1 MHKLLA
7 RQVRRFFGSPEKLP
21 AELHPFVT
29 AVEEAYR
36 QSDSDRAMLER
47 SMEVVSAELSDR
59 LRLREALLAS
69 KKAEEELS
77 RALSVLTATLES
89 TADGIL
95 VTTTDRK
102 IVRTNQKFVD
112 QWGVPQVLQESG
124 DYDKTVAFAADL
136 LKDPELFLERIDQIS
151 RQPEDESFDV
161 LHFKDGRIIE
171 RYSLPQRIRGETVG
185 RVWSFREVTERREL
199 EHQLRQAQK
208 MESIGR
214 LAGGV
219 AHDFNNLLT
228 VISGRVEFLVDAP
241 NLTQE
246 QQVDVHE
253 IGKAQERAGDL
264 TRQLLAFSRKQI
276 LHPQVVDLNNSL
288 DEVAP
293 MVRRLI
299 GEDIQVNIVR
309 GEALGRVMADRGQV
323 QQVLM
328 NLSLNARD
336 AMPSGGQLSIRT
348 ANQLASTAD
357 IEGGCSAP
365 RGCVLLEV
373 TDTGSGMDEATASQI
388 FEPFFTTKGEGMG
401 TGLGL
406 ATVYGIVKQ
415 SGASIS
421 VETAPG
427 EGTKF
432 RILFPTADLVATGLP
447 KKEEPEILDSGSETI
462 LLVEDELAVLALAQR
477 ILQMCGYKVLT
488 ASYGEAALRIASLP
502 DQRIDLVVT
511 DVVMPGMN
519 GREFVDALH
528 DRSPGIPVL
537 YMSGYTNDDILR
549 RGLMDSTVAFL
560 QKPFTAKSLARLVRS
575 VLDAEPSVGEPGN
588 GSLTNKREPA

>member
-7 RQVRRFFGSPEKLP
+7 RQLRRFFGSPETLP
-21 AELHPFVT
+21 AGLLPFVSV
-29 AVEEAYR
+29 VEEAYR
-36 QSDSDRAMLER
+36 QSDSDRAMLEH
-47 SMEVVSAELSDR
+47 SMEVVSAELGDR
-59 LRLREALLAS
+59 FRLREALLAS

-89 TADGIL
+89 TADGIV
-95 VTTTDRK
+95 VTSASRK
-102 IVRTNQKFVD
+102 ILRMNQKFID
-112 QWGVPQVLQESG
+112 LWGMPQDIQESR
-124 DYDKTVAFAADL
+124 DHDQTVGFTLDL
-136 LKDPELFLERIDQIS
+136 LREPDQFVERMNQIYAQLE
-151 RQPEDESFDV
+151 EESFDV
-161 LHFKDGRIIE
+161 LHFKDARIIE

-185 RVWSFREVTERREL
+185 RVWSFRDVTERREL

-228 VISGRVEFLVDAP
+228 VISGRVEFLVGAP

-253 IGKAQERAGDL
+253 IGKAQERAADL

-276 LHPQVVDLNNSL
+276 LHPQVVDLNASL
-288 DEVAP
+288 DEFAP

-299 GEDIQVNIVR
+299 GEDIQIDLVH
-309 GEALGRVMADRGQV
+309 GESLGRVMADWGQV

-328 NLSLNARD
+328 NLALNARD
-336 AMPSGGQLSIRT
+336 AMPSGGRLSIRT
-348 ANQLASTAD
+348 ANELASTAD
-357 IEGGCSAP
+357 SDEVRSSP
-365 RGCVLLEV
+365 RECVVLEV
-373 TDTGSGMDEATASQI
+373 SDTGSGMDEATAAQI

-415 SGASIS
+415 SGAFIT
-421 VETAPG
+421 VETALG

-432 RILFPTADLVATGLP
+432 RILFPTADLVDSVLP
-447 KKEEPEILDSGSETI
+447 KKEEPEITDSGSETI
-462 LLVEDELAVLALAQR
+462 LLVEDELSVLALAQR
-477 ILQMCGYKVLT
+477 ILQMRGYKVLT
-488 ASYGEAALRIASLP
+488 ASYGEAALGIASLP
-502 DQRIDLVVT
+502 GQQIDLVVT

-519 GREFVDALH
+519 GREFVEALH
-528 DRSPGIPVL
+528 DRTPGIPVL

-549 RGLMDSTVAFL
+549 RGLMDSSVAFL

-575 VLDAEPSVGEPGN
+575 VLDAGSVVVEA
-588 GSLTNKREPA
+588 R

>member
-7 RQVRRFFGSPEKLP
+7 RQLRRFFGSPETLP
-21 AELHPFVT
+21 AGLLPFVSV
-29 AVEEAYR
+29 VEEAYR
-36 QSDSDRAMLER
+36 QSDSDRAMLEH
-47 SMEVVSAELSDR
+47 SMEVVSAELGDR
-59 LRLREALLAS
+59 FRLREALLAS

-89 TADGIL
+89 TADGIV
-95 VTTTDRK
+95 VTSASRK
-102 IVRTNQKFVD
+102 ILRMNQKFID
-112 QWGVPQVLQESG
+112 LWGMPQDIQESR
-124 DYDKTVAFAADL
+124 DHDQTVGFTLDL
-136 LKDPELFLERIDQIS
+136 LREPDQFVERMNQIYAQLE
-151 RQPEDESFDV
+151 EESFDV
-161 LHFKDGRIIE
+161 LHFKDARIIE

-185 RVWSFREVTERREL
+185 RVWSFRDVTERREL

-228 VISGRVEFLVDAP
+228 VISGRVEFLVGAP

-253 IGKAQERAGDL
+253 IGKAQERAADL

-276 LHPQVVDLNNSL
+276 LHPQVVDLNASL
-288 DEVAP
+288 DEFAP

-299 GEDIQVNIVR
+299 GEDIQIDLVH
-309 GEALGRVMADRGQV
+309 GESLGRVMADRGQV

-328 NLSLNARD
+328 NLALNARD
-336 AMPSGGQLSIRT
+336 AMPSGGRLSIRT
-348 ANQLASTAD
+348 ANELASTAD
-357 IEGGCSAP
+357 SDEVRSSP
-365 RGCVLLEV
+365 RECVVLEV
-373 TDTGSGMDEATASQI
+373 SDTGSGMDEATAAQI

-415 SGASIS
+415 SGAFIT
-421 VETAPG
+421 VETALG

-432 RILFPTADLVATGLP
+432 RILFPTADLVDSVLP
-447 KKEEPEILDSGSETI
+447 KKEEPEITDSGSETI
-462 LLVEDELAVLALAQR
+462 LLVEDELSVLALAQR
-477 ILQMCGYKVLT
+477 ILQMRGYKVLT
-488 ASYGEAALRIASLP
+488 ASYGEAALGIASLP
-502 DQRIDLVVT
+502 GQQIDLVVT

-519 GREFVDALH
+519 GREFVEALH
-528 DRSPGIPVL
+528 DRTPGIPVL

-549 RGLMDSTVAFL
+549 RGLMDSSVAFL

-575 VLDAEPSVGEPGN
+575 VLDAGAVVVEA
-588 GSLTNKREPA
+588 R

>member
-7 RQVRRFFGSPEKLP
+7 RQLRRFLP
-21 AELHPFVT
+21 AGLLPFVSV
-29 AVEEAYR
+29 VEEAYR
-36 QSDSDRAMLER
+36 QSDSDRAMLEH
-47 SMEVVSAELSDR
+47 SMEVVSAELGDR
-59 LRLREALLAS
+59 FRLREALLAS

-89 TADGIL
+89 TADGIV
-95 VTTTDRK
+95 VTSASRK
-102 IVRTNQKFVD
+102 ILRMNQKFID
-112 QWGVPQVLQESG
+112 LWGIPQGIQESR
-124 DYDKTVAFAADL
+124 DHDQTVEFTLDL
-136 LKDPELFLERIDQIS
+136 LREPDQFVERMNQIYA
-151 RQPEDESFDV
+151 QPEDESFDV
-161 LHFKDGRIIE
+161 LQFKDGRIVE

-185 RVWSFREVTERREL
+185 RVWSFRDVTERREL

-228 VISGRVEFLVDAP
+228 VISGRVEFLVGAP

-253 IGKAQERAGDL
+253 IGKAQERAADL

-276 LHPQVVDLNNSL
+276 LHPHVVDLNASL
-288 DEVAP
+288 DEFAP

-299 GEDIQVNIVR
+299 GEDIQIDLVH
-309 GEALGRVMADRGQV
+309 GELLGRVMADRGQV

-328 NLSLNARD
+328 NLALNARD
-336 AMPSGGQLSIRT
+336 AMPSGGRLSIRT
-348 ANQLASTAD
+348 ANELASTAD
-357 IEGGCSAP
+357 SDEGRSSP
-365 RGCVLLEV
+365 RDCVVLEV
-373 TDTGSGMDEATASQI
+373 SDTGSGMDEATAAQI

-415 SGASIS
+415 SGASIT
-421 VETAPG
+421 VETALG

-432 RILFPTADLVATGLP
+432 RILFPTADLVDSVLP
-447 KKEEPEILDSGSETI
+447 KKEDPEITDSGSETI
-462 LLVEDELAVLALAQR
+462 LLVEDELSVLALAQR
-477 ILQMCGYKVLT
+477 ILQMRGYKVLT
-488 ASYGEAALRIASLP
+488 ASYGEAALGIASLP
-502 DQRIDLVVT
+502 GQQIDLVVT

-519 GREFVDALH
+519 GREFVEALH
-528 DRSPGIPVL
+528 DRTPGIPVL

-549 RGLMDSTVAFL
+549 RGLMDSSVAFL

-575 VLDAEPSVGEPGN
+575 VLDAGAVVGEPG
-588 GSLTNKREPA
+588 

>member
-1 MHKLLA
+1 VHKLLA
-7 RQVRRFFGSPEKLP
+7 RQVRRFFGSPESLP
-21 AELHPFVT
+21 AELHPFVA

-36 QSDSDRAMLER
+36 QSDSDRAMLEH
-47 SMEVVSAELSDR
+47 SMEVVSSELGDR
-59 LRLREALLAS
+59 FRLREALLAS
-69 KKAEEELS
+69 RKAEEELS

-89 TADGIL
+89 TADGIV
-95 VTTTDRK
+95 VTSASRK
-102 IVRTNQKFVD
+102 ILRMNQKFID
-112 QWGVPQVLQESG
+112 MWGIPQHIQESR
-124 DYDKTVAFAADL
+124 DHDHTVEFTLDL
-136 LKDPELFLERIDQIS
+136 LREPEQFVERINHIYGQL
-151 RQPEDESFDV
+151 EEESFDV
-161 LHFKDGRIIE
+161 LHFKDARIIE

-185 RVWSFREVTERREL
+185 RVWSFRDVTERREL

-228 VISGRVEFLVDAP
+228 VISGRVEFLVGAP

-253 IGKAQERAGDL
+253 IGKAQERAADL

-288 DEVAP
+288 DEFAP

-299 GEDIQVNIVR
+299 GEDIQIDFAH

-328 NLSLNARD
+328 NLALNARD
-336 AMPSGGQLSIRT
+336 AMPSGGRLSIRT
-348 ANQLASTAD
+348 ANELSITAD
-357 IEGGCSAP
+357 NDEGGSTP
-365 RGCVLLEV
+365 RDCVVLEV
-373 TDTGSGMDEATASQI
+373 RDTGSGMDEATAAQI
-388 FEPFFTTKGEGMG
+388 FEPFFTTKAEGMG

-415 SGASIS
+415 SGASIT

-432 RILFPTADLVATGLP
+432 RILFPTADLVDSVLP
-447 KKEEPEILDSGSETI
+447 KNEEPEITDSGSETI
-462 LLVEDELAVLALAQR
+462 LLVEDELSVLALAQR
-477 ILQMCGYKVLT
+477 ILQSRGYKVLT
-488 ASYGEAALRIASLP
+488 ASYGEAALGIASLP
-502 DQRIDLVVT
+502 DQQIDLVVT
-511 DVVMPGMN
+511 DIVMPGMN
-519 GREFVDALH
+519 GREFVEALH
-528 DRSPGIPVL
+528 DRSPGIPVV
-537 YMSGYTNDDILR
+537 YMSGYTNDDIIR
-549 RGLMDSTVAFL
+549 RGLMDSSVAFL
-560 QKPFTAKSLARLVRS
+560 QKPFTAKGLAGLVRS
-575 VLDAEPSVGEPGN
+575 VLDAGAAVSERPG
-588 GSLTNKREPA
+588 G